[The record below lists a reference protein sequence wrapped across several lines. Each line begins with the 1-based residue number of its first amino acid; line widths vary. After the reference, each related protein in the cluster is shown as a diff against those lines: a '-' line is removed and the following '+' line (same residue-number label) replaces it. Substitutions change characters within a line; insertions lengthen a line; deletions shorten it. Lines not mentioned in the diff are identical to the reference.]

1 MHRCSIE
8 PGTVSFLES
17 VAMGCPC
24 MPAVRSG
31 SGPPT
36 WMVTPGIGGGA
47 RQWPCRAAARTGMS
61 AHPSRRCHTAE
72 RKTGLDVRNHGVSG
86 AEPATGPEPRAG

>member
-1 MHRCSIE
+1 MHRCSE

-36 WMVTPGIGGGA
+36 WMVTPGIGGGGTSMA
-47 RQWPCRAAARTGMS
+47 V
-61 AHPSRRCHTAE
+61 PSGGEDRHV
-72 RKTGLDVRNHGVSG
+72 GS
-86 AEPATGPEPRAG
+86 PEQALSHC